1 MATITRFE
9 DIAAW
14 QRARTLS
21 RRIFELTR
29 EGDFTRDFKLR
40 DQINGAS
47 GSVMDNISEG
57 FERDGKFEFRQFL
70 SIAKGSCGE
79 VRSQLYRAL
88 DRKYITQET
97 FNELYKEAENI
108 GKMLASLMR
117 YMNTTEHRGLKFKEP
132 ETIYKRAEDEK
143 LVLSEEINSLE
154 WHAETF

>member
-9 DIAAW
+9 DIVAW

-21 RRIFELTR
+21 HRIFELTR
-29 EGDFTRDFKLR
+29 EGDFARDFKLR

-70 SIAKGSCGE
+70 SISKGSCGE

-88 DRKYITQET
+88 DRRYISQET

-132 ETIYKRAEDEK
+132 ETIYNRAEDEK
-143 LVLSEEINSLE
+143 FVLSEEINSLE